1 MYGDCSC
8 YDCAANLC
16 DAICDGMGF
25 VDKRIAFTRSLRSE
39 TGDKMPG
46 WPSEE
51 RYEVIK
57 TVFGDEVSCYM
68 DGRFGIK
75 KWNKFHV
82 EKYQKD
88 REGDFESKTVVID
101 CGSTDGEQIDL
112 FELQDWFDKN
122 RAWINQLREKA
133 KQ

>member
-75 KWNKFHV
+75 KWNKVLHTRLSSIS
-82 EKYQKD
+82 KD
-88 REGDFESKTVVID
+88 KTRKCYLVSKRRRCYSARV
-101 CGSTDGEQIDL
+101 
-112 FELQDWFDKN
+112 
-122 RAWINQLREKA
+122 
-133 KQ
+133 